1 MSTCILDGLT
11 AEVIQLIMDLLTK
24 TYGLK
29 NDCMS
34 MTYLYDEGT
43 MSYRGSTGNIK
54 EKEKKKTVNYSRG
67 KENTVH
73 SHTER
78 TD

>member
-1 MSTCILDGLT
+1 MSTYILNGLT

>member
-1 MSTCILDGLT
+1 MLFEYIYTRQPHCRGHPI
-11 AEVIQLIMDLLTK
+11 LLTK

>member
-1 MSTCILDGLT
+1 
-11 AEVIQLIMDLLTK
+11 
-24 TYGLK
+24 
-29 NDCMS
+29 

>member
-1 MSTCILDGLT
+1 MSTYILDGLS

>member
-1 MSTCILDGLT
+1 MSTYILDGLT
-11 AEVIQLIMDLLTK
+11 AKVIQLIMDLLTK

-43 MSYRGSTGNIK
+43 ISYRGSTGNIK

>member
-1 MSTCILDGLT
+1 MSTYILDSLT

>member
-1 MSTCILDGLT
+1 MSTYILDGLT

-43 MSYRGSTGNIK
+43 ISYRRSTGNIK

>member
-1 MSTCILDGLT
+1 MSTYILDSLT

-24 TYGLK
+24 TKGLK

>member
-1 MSTCILDGLT
+1 MSTYILDGLT
-11 AEVIQLIMDLLTK
+11 AEVIQLIMDLLMK

>member
-1 MSTCILDGLT
+1 MSTYILDSPT

>member
-1 MSTCILDGLT
+1 MSTYILDGLT

-43 MSYRGSTGNIK
+43 ISYRGSTGNIK

-67 KENTVH
+67 EENTVH
-73 SHTER
+73 SHTES